1 MLVGKNVQGQSADVL
16 AAVVVVVDRG
26 KGSTL
31 HQGVGDLR
39 RKVVGRRRHHVGQV
53 PHPAVVARRR
63 RALAHNVAANGV
75 FSVSQAERLR
85 LIFNQPGLLYN
96 TYF

>member
-16 AAVVVVVDRG
+16 AAVVVVMDRG

-63 RALAHNVAANGV
+63 RALAHNVAANGEDFLV
-75 FSVSQAERLR
+75 EPSIVVASFFQYLR
-85 LIFNQPGLLYN
+85 RNG
-96 TYF
+96 